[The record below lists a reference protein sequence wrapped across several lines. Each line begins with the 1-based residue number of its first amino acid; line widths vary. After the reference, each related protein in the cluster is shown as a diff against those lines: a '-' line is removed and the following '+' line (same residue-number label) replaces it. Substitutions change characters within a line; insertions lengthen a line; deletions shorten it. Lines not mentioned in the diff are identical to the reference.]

1 MHIDGDIGRTTG
13 AGASGPEYAS
23 ASLGADTFVDFDLGV
38 VRPVGGFDFFDRP
51 ADEDRVTGFDII
63 LSQNATFGDGDDI
76 VKSYTNSNMAMGDV
90 FGAAVSARYIRFDV
104 TSNLGGPSANT
115 GISEIVFYQVPEP
128 AGLASLALGISV
140 VLTRGRATRLARN

>member
-1 MHIDGDIGRTTG
+1 M
-13 AGASGPEYAS
+13 APS
-23 ASLGADTFVDFDLGV
+23 ARLV
-38 VRPVGGFDFFDRP
+38 GFDFFDRP
-51 ADEDRVTGFDII
+51 ADEDRVTGFDLI

-90 FGAAVSARYIRFDV
+90 FGAPVSARYIRFDV

-128 AGLASLALGISV
+128 AGLALLALGISV
-140 VLTRGRATRLARN
+140 MVTRSRATRLVRN